1 MRRKEED
8 VLKEFRSAL
17 ENLSDD
23 ELGDIVG
30 AIDQRMQERPGPDVM
45 DYLDMAEEASS
56 KKKALGYVNKA
67 LELEPGNLDALIM
80 QADISADTPEDIE
93 NAYLGLIKKEEK
105 RLKAEGYFDE
115 GDVGSFWLMLET
127 RPYMRL
133 LQRTAQLY
141 RDCGKM
147 RMAAAVC
154 VKMLELCTGD
164 NLGMRYVLMHIYAFL
179 EDEAA
184 AEALY
189 KKYPNE
195 GTQFLLPMAILYYKL
210 GNVKKAE
217 KYFAGLCA
225 ANKDTYKFFHAAVK
239 GMQLEELSEMGI
251 GYRPGTIEE
260 LIVDFQDNGFLYIS
274 VPGFFPWAEQRC
286 KPVKGARKAKGAEG
300 KAASSK
306 TASSKAVS
314 GKAVSG
320 KAVSGNTS
328 SGDTASGKGDDGETA
343 SEKNASGS
351 SAGRKRGRPKKVSQ

>member
-17 ENLSDD
+17 ENMSDD

-56 KKKALGYVNKA
+56 KKKALEYINKA
-67 LELEPGNLDALIM
+67 LEIEPGNLDALIM
-80 QADISADTPEDIE
+80 QADISAGTPEDIE
-93 NAYLGLIKKEEK
+93 KAYLGLIKKEEK
-105 RLKAEGYFDE
+105 RLKSEGYFDE

-141 RDCGKM
+141 RDCGRM
-147 RMAAAVC
+147 RMAAEVC

-164 NLGMRYVLMHIYAFL
+164 NLGMRYELMHIYAFL

-189 KKYPNE
+189 KKYPHE

-217 KYFAGLCA
+217 KYFSELCA
-225 ANKDTYKFFHAAVK
+225 DNKDTYKFFHAAVK
-239 GMQLEELSEMGI
+239 GKQLEELSEMGI

-274 VPGFFPWAEQRC
+274 VPGFFPWAEQRS
-286 KPVKGARKAKGAEG
+286 KPVKGAKKTKGAEG

-306 TASSKAVS
+306 TASSKTVS
-314 GKAVSG
+314 SKTVSKKAASD
-320 KAVSGNTS
+320 KTS
-328 SGDTASGKGDDGETA
+328 SGNTASGKGDEGVTA
-343 SEKNASGS
+343 SEKTASGS